1 MKSYPTE
8 TAGLT
13 MMRIGCDKGA
23 YIWMEQG
30 AMNPQVSIPKA
41 RLASFCQAKGIKR
54 LAVFGSALRSDFGPE
69 SDIDLLVEFEPGR
82 TPGLL
87 GIAGMELDL
96 GRMLGRKVDL
106 RTPGDLSRYFRQQVI
121 DEAQV
126 QYERQ

>member
-1 MKSYPTE
+1 
-8 TAGLT
+8 
-13 MMRIGCDKGA
+13 
-23 YIWMEQG
+23 
-30 AMNPQVSIPKA
+30 MNPQVSIPKA
-41 RLASFCQAKGIKR
+41 RLASFCRTRGIRR

-69 SDIDLLVEFEPGR
+69 SDVDLLVEFEPGR

-106 RTPGDLSRYFRQQVI
+106 RTPRDLSRYFRQQVI

-126 QYERQ
+126 QYERA